1 MYRVSAS
8 RTEKLFAVALVC
20 SIWTQ
25 IRVASVIGISE
36 LLLLYIGMC
45 GKCSTT
51 ENIREYQ
58 RTQMQYVKLLM
69 VVIPFGIAWNL
80 LTVNNHMQMAHDLF
94 AFVFVGFLILKVFK
108 KVKIY
113 ENLLGILYSFFVFQT
128 IVNIIYFG
136 MYAAGMGMY
145 YGERFAGFSS
155 DPNQLG
161 EVLFLV
167 PCMGVYFL
175 KKIKE
180 QRPENIV
187 ECRLICLVCLFSSI
201 TIGILTESDTF
212 IISSIVALAV
222 YLLLETVKVITTGKG
237 SKLIIVID
245 IIILLFFILQHDEI
259 KSFADNYYMETVQD
273 ANQLDT
279 RERVWLH
286 GFQAF
291 LHSPIVG
298 NGPGAYSG
306 NWFAFGNMESHN
318 TYIYIMMDYGIVG
331 LFALLSMLWAAWK
344 GTRKA
349 LSSEMSAAFISFL
362 VFNWFHSFHRMPLFW
377 FFIYL
382 FISVGIAEWHSNKNK
397 KVATKS

>member
-1 MYRVSAS
+1 MYKVSAS
-8 RTEKLFAVALVC
+8 RIEKLFALALVC
-20 SIWTQ
+20 SVWTQ
-25 IRVASVIGISE
+25 LRVVSVIGIPE

-51 ENIREYQ
+51 ETIREYQ
-58 RTQMQYVKLLM
+58 RTQIQYVKLLM

-80 LTVNNHMQMAHDLF
+80 LTVNNYMQMAHDLF

-128 IVNIIYFG
+128 IANIIYFG
-136 MYAAGMGMY
+136 MYAVGMGMY

-167 PCMGVYFL
+167 PWMALYFF

-180 QRPENIV
+180 QSPQNVRS
-187 ECRLICLVCLFSSI
+187 CRVICAICVISSI
-201 TIGILTESDTF
+201 IIGILTESDTF
-212 IISSIVALAV
+212 IISSVVALV
-222 YLLLETVKVITTGKG
+222 IYLLMETVKIITTGKG
-237 SKLIIVID
+237 NKLLIVID
-245 IIILLFFILQHDEI
+245 IIIIVFFII
-259 KSFADNYYMETVQD
+259 KFSDIGMFMDNYYAETAQD

-279 RERVWLH
+279 RKMVWLH

-318 TYIYIMMDYGIVG
+318 TYIYIMMDYGIIG
-331 LFALLSMLWAAWK
+331 LFALLSMLFAAWK
-344 GTRKA
+344 GTRRAK
-349 LSSEMSAAFISFL
+349 SSEMSAAFISFL

-382 FISVGIAEWHSNKNK
+382 FISVGIAEWYPNK
-397 KVATKS
+397 KEKLSVSG